1 MPKFPTREFEERLT
15 AQGYKAIA
23 GIDEVGRGA
32 WAGPLVAAACV
43 LPESF
48 SSSELRDS
56 KQLTPKQREVLA
68 EEIKKVALGYGIGS
82 AAPFEIDLFG
92 LTQATQLAFRRA
104 LNQLKCSFDYILA
117 DGFVVE
123 ASRVPCEGIIKGDE
137 KIMTVAA
144 ASVIAKV
151 ERDKLMK
158 ELSSE
163 FPGYGF
169 DHNVGYGTKEHF
181 QAIRAKGILNVH
193 RKLFLRN
200 LEDFGLSFS

>member
-1 MPKFPTREFEERLT
+1 MQKLPTREFEERLAT
-15 AQGYKAIA
+15 QGYKAIA

-48 SSSELRDS
+48 RSEELRDS
-56 KQLTPKQREVLA
+56 KQLTSKQREVLA
-68 EEIKKVALGYGIGS
+68 EEIKREALGFGVGS

-92 LTQATQLAFRRA
+92 VTQATQLAFRRA
-104 LNQLKCSFDYILA
+104 LNELKCSYDYILA

-123 ASRVPCEGIIKGDE
+123 SSRVPCEGIIKGDE
-137 KIMTVAA
+137 KILSVAA

-151 ERDKLMK
+151 TRDSLMK
-158 ELSSE
+158 EIAEE

-169 DHNVGYGTKEHF
+169 DHNVGYGTKEHLL
-181 QAIRAKGILNVH
+181 AIRAKGILTIH

-200 LEDFGLSFS
+200 LEDLGLSFQ

>member
-1 MPKFPTREFEERLT
+1 MKRFPTREYEEK
-15 AQGYKAIA
+15 AESQGYAAIA
-23 GIDEVGRGA
+23 GVDEVGRGA

-43 LPESF
+43 LPKGYASKD
-48 SSSELRDS
+48 LCDS

-68 EEIKKVALGYGIGS
+68 AELKEKALGYGVGE

-104 LNQLKCSFDYILA
+104 LNALKCNFDYILA
-117 DGFVVE
+117 DGFVVQS
-123 ASRVPCEGIIKGDE
+123 SRVPCEGIIKGDE
-137 KIMTVAA
+137 KIITVAA

-151 ERDKLMK
+151 TRDQMMCDLAKQ
-158 ELSSE
+158 

-169 DHNVGYGTKEHF
+169 EHNVGYGTKEHLL
-181 QAIRAKGILNVH
+181 AIRSKGILTVH

-200 LEDFGLSFS
+200 LEDIGLSLQ

>member
-1 MPKFPTREFEERLT
+1 MKKFPTREYEEKLL
-15 AQGYKAIA
+15 AQGYKTVA

-43 LPESF
+43 LPSDYA
-48 SSSELRDS
+48 SDTLCDS
-56 KQLTPKQREVLA
+56 KQLSAKQREVLA
-68 EEIKKVALGYGIGS
+68 EEIKSVALGYGIGS
-82 AAPFEIDLFG
+82 VAPFEIDLFG

-104 LNQLKCSFDYILA
+104 LNELKCQFDYILA

-123 ASRVPCEGIIKGDE
+123 SSRVPCEGVIKGDE
-137 KIMTVAA
+137 KILTVAA

-151 ERDKLMK
+151 SRDAEMK
-158 ELSSE
+158 EISKQ
-163 FPGYGF
+163 FPGYGL

-181 QAIRAKGILNVH
+181 LAIRAHGMLNIH

-200 LEDFGLSFS
+200 LEAMGLPLE